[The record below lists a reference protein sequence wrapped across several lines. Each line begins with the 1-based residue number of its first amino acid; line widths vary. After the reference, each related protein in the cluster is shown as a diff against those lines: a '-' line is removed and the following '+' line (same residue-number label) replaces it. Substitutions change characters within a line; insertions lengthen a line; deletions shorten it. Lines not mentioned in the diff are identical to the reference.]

1 MTRKSSAPNPKLD
14 KDRLLVLL
22 AENPGATKRDL
33 ARLSGLKGSDRI
45 HLKKL
50 LKELAA
56 EGVVAGKPK
65 SGFAKRGELPEM
77 AMLEISGSD
86 SDGDLLARPV
96 EWDSNEA
103 PPVIH
108 VMPVKD
114 GAALGEGA
122 RFPAR
127 LEKRGNAYEAR
138 LVRRLE
144 AVAGIERILGVVRQ
158 TPHGLRVMPVER
170 KARGEYVL
178 AGEAKH
184 NELVLC
190 ELTGRKAAGFP
201 QVKIVE
207 RIGSMDSPR
216 TISLIAIHAHGI
228 PTVFPQAVVDQ
239 AKAAKPI
246 SGPLRPSH
254 LSAAPLEQKMGGGML
269 RPPPPP
275 DASHRGGGGPVP
287 QREDL
292 RAIPLVTIDPE
303 DARDH
308 DDAVWAGPDEDA
320 GNAGGYVVLVAI
332 ADVAHYVT
340 PGSALD
346 KEALKRGNSCYFPDR
361 VVPMLPEE
369 LSADLC
375 SLKEGVDRAC
385 LAVRMVFDA
394 NGRKRSH
401 TFMRGMMRS
410 AARLTY
416 ARAQAAFDGNP
427 DPALPAAVKKTLA
440 DLWAAY
446 KTLIMAR
453 EKRSPLD
460 LDLPER
466 RIVLGADGKVAS
478 IAYRER
484 LESMKLIEE
493 CMVLANVAAA
503 EALEASH
510 TPLIY
515 RIHDTP
521 SKEKLF
527 AFSDFLK
534 TLNIS
539 FAKGQVIQPGAFNR
553 VLGAAKGTTH
563 EAVMNDVVLRSQAQ
577 AIYDPANIG
586 HFGLNL
592 AKYAHFTSPI
602 RRYADLIVHRALIRG
617 LKLGGDDGLTDRE
630 AKTLPGIAEA
640 ISMTE
645 RRAMAAERDSTD
657 RYVAAYMEAHLG
669 AVFAARITGVIK
681 FGLFVRLKDS
691 GAEGLLPA
699 RALGAEY
706 FRFDERQM
714 AMIGERSHT
723 VFKLGDTISVKLVEA
738 APVTGGLRF
747 ELDEPGGVPGTK
759 APHRPGHKPGH
770 RSGKGK
776 PARPAG
782 KSGRFKAKKR

>member
-1 MTRKSSAPNPKLD
+1 LAKRQTNAPKLD
-14 KDRLLVLL
+14 KDRLLALL
-22 AENPGATKRDL
+22 AENPGVTKRDL
-33 ARLSGLKGSDRI
+33 ARLTGLKGSDRI

-50 LKELAA
+50 LKELER
-56 EGVVAGKPK
+56 EGAI
-65 SGFAKRGELPEM
+65 SGRARRGFTKHGELPEM
-77 AMLEISGSD
+77 TVIEVTGTDA
-86 SDGDLLARPV
+86 DGELLARPLN
-96 EWDSNEA
+96 WEA
-103 PPVIH
+103 EEEPPAIH
-108 VMPVKD
+108 VMPPREGV
-114 GAALGEGA
+114 ALAQGN
-122 RFPAR
+122 RVLAR
-127 LEKRGNAYEAR
+127 LEKRGESYEAKM
-138 LVRRLE
+138 VRRLE
-144 AVAGIERILGVVRQ
+144 EQAGPERILGVLRE
-158 TPHGLRVMPVER
+158 TPHGFRVMPVER
-170 KARGEYVL
+170 KARGEYAL
-178 AGEAKH
+178 DKRDANGAKN

-190 ELTGRKAAGFP
+190 DPLGGRLAGFP
-201 QVKIVE
+201 RVRVVE

-228 PTVFPQAVVDQ
+228 PTVFPQAALDQ
-239 AKAAKPI
+239 ARTARPLSNEELKA
-246 SGPLRPSH
+246 RT
-254 LSAAPLEQKMGGGML
+254 
-269 RPPPPP
+269 
-275 DASHRGGGGPVP
+275 
-287 QREDL
+287 DL
-292 RAIPLVTIDPE
+292 RSIPLVTIDPE

-308 DDAVWAGPDEDA
+308 DDAVWAGPRE
-320 GNAGGYVVLVAI
+320 GGGHEVLVAI

-346 KEALKRGNSCYFPDR
+346 KEALKRGNSAYFPDR

-375 SLKEGVDRAC
+375 SLKEGVDRPC

-394 NGRKRSH
+394 EGRKQSH
-401 TFMRGMMRS
+401 VFIRGVMRS

-416 ARAQAAFDGNP
+416 ARAQKAFNGHP
-427 DPALPAAVKKTLA
+427 DADMNSTVRKTLA

-446 KTLIMAR
+446 KTLTIAR

-503 EALEASH
+503 EVLEKAK

-527 AFSDFLK
+527 AFSDFLR
-534 TLNIS
+534 TLSIP
-539 FAKGQVIQPGAFNR
+539 FAKGQVVQPGTFNR
-553 VLGAAKGTTH
+553 ILSAARGTPH

-577 AIYDPANIG
+577 AIYDARNIG

-617 LKLGGDDGLTDRE
+617 LDLAGGDGLTDRE
-630 AKTLPGIAEA
+630 IRQLPQIAEG

-657 RYVAAYMEAHLG
+657 RYVAAYMEAHVG
-669 AVFAARITGVIK
+669 ATFEARITGVTK
-681 FGLFVRLKDS
+681 FGLFVRLRES

-699 RALGAEY
+699 RNLGLEY
-706 FRFDERQM
+706 FRFDERRQ
-714 AMIGERSHT
+714 AMIGERSGISYG
-723 VFKLGDTISVKLVEA
+723 LGDTLSVKLVEA

-747 ELDEPGGVPGTK
+747 ELTEGG
-759 APHRPGHKPGH
+759 KPGP
-770 RSGKGK
+770 RRGPPR
-776 PARPAG
+776 PARG
-782 KSGRFKAKKR
+782 KTTRFKPKRH

>member
-1 MTRKSSAPNPKLD
+1 LARKLTNAPKLD
-14 KDRLLVLL
+14 KIRLLALL

-45 HLKKL
+45 QLKRL
-50 LKELAA
+50 LRELELDGAI
-56 EGVVAGKPK
+56 AGKARR
-65 SGFAKRGELPEM
+65 GFTKAGELPETLL
-77 AMLEISGSD
+77 LEITGTD
-86 SDGDLLARPV
+86 RDGELLARPLNW
-96 EWDSNEA
+96 ESGDE
-103 PPVIH
+103 PPLIH
-108 VMPVKD
+108 VAPGKE
-114 GAALGEGA
+114 ALASGA
-122 RFPAR
+122 RVLAR
-127 LEKRGNAYEAR
+127 LEKLGDSYEAKV
-138 LVRRLE
+138 VRRLE
-144 AVAGIERILGVVRQ
+144 SEAKSERILGVLRETAQ
-158 TPHGLRVMPVER
+158 GFRVMPVER
-170 KARGEYVL
+170 KARSEYAL
-178 AGEAKH
+178 DRRDAGGAKN
-184 NELVLC
+184 NELVVC
-190 ELTGRKAAGFP
+190 EPMGSRAEGFAR
-201 QVKIVE
+201 VKVVE

-216 TISLIAIHAHGI
+216 TISLIAIHSHGI
-228 PTVFPQAVVDQ
+228 PTAFPQAVLEE
-239 AKAAKPI
+239 ARAAKPVT
-246 SGPLRPSH
+246 SEGRT
-254 LSAAPLEQKMGGGML
+254 
-269 RPPPPP
+269 
-275 DASHRGGGGPVP
+275 
-287 QREDL
+287 DL
-292 RAIPLVTIDPE
+292 RSIPLVTIDPE

-308 DDAVWAGPDEDA
+308 DDAVWAGPDE
-320 GNAGGYVVLVAI
+320 NGGHVVLVAI

-346 KEALKRGNSCYFPDR
+346 TEALKRGNSAYFPDR

-375 SLKEGVDRAC
+375 SLKEGVDRPV

-394 NGRKRSH
+394 EGHKRSH
-401 TFMRGMMRS
+401 QFLRGVMRS

-416 ARAQAAFDGNP
+416 AGAQRAFDGHP
-427 DPALPAAVKKTLA
+427 DADMTASVRKTLA
-440 DLWAAY
+440 DLWTAY
-446 KTLIMAR
+446 KSLTIAR

-466 RIVLGADGKVAS
+466 RIVLGADGRVAS
-478 IAYRER
+478 IAFRER

-503 EALEASH
+503 EALEKAK

-515 RIHDTP
+515 RVHDTP

-527 AFSDFLK
+527 AFSDFLR

-539 FAKGQVIQPGAFNR
+539 FAKGQVVQPGTFNR
-553 VLGAAKGTTH
+553 ILVAAKGTPH

-592 AKYAHFTSPI
+592 DKYAHFTSPI

-617 LKLGGDDGLTDRE
+617 LALGGGGGLTDRE
-630 AKTLPGIAEA
+630 IRQLREIAEA

-657 RYVAAYMEAHLG
+657 RYVAAYMQAHVG
-669 AVFAARITGVIK
+669 AIFEARITGVIK

-706 FRFDERQM
+706 FRHDERRQ
-714 AMIGERSHT
+714 AMIGERSGAT
-723 VFKLGDTISVKLVEA
+723 YGLGDTVRVKLMEA

-747 ELDEPGGVPGTK
+747 ELVEGG
-759 APHRPGHKPGH
+759 
-770 RSGKGK
+770 S
-776 PARPAG
+776 PARGHPAG
-782 KSGRFKAKKR
+782 RPASASAKPRFKSKRR

>member
-1 MTRKSSAPNPKLD
+1 LTRKSSAPHSKLD
-14 KDRLLVLL
+14 KNRLLVLL

-56 EGVVAGKPK
+56 DGVVAGKPK
-65 SGFAKRGELPEM
+65 SGFARRGELPEM

-86 SDGDLLARPV
+86 ADGDLLARPV
-96 EWDSNEA
+96 EWDSNEE

-122 RFPAR
+122 RFLAR

-178 AGEAKH
+178 AGEAKN

-239 AKAAKPI
+239 AKAAKPTDVA
-246 SGPLRPSH
+246 GRT
-254 LSAAPLEQKMGGGML
+254 
-269 RPPPPP
+269 
-275 DASHRGGGGPVP
+275 
-287 QREDL
+287 DL
-292 RAIPLVTIDPE
+292 RSIPLVTIDPE

-308 DDAVWAGPDEDA
+308 DDAVWAGTDEDPA
-320 GNAGGYVVLVAI
+320 NAGGYVVLVAI

-394 NGRKRSH
+394 NGRKRGH

-416 ARAQAAFDGNP
+416 ARAQAAFEGNP

-446 KTLIMAR
+446 KKLIIAR

-553 VLGAAKGTTH
+553 VLGAAKDTTH

-630 AKTLPGIAEA
+630 AKTLPAIAEA

-669 AVFAARITGVIK
+669 AVFTARITGVIK

-723 VFKLGDTISVKLVEA
+723 VFKLGDTIQVKLVEA

-770 RSGKGK
+770 RSDKGK